1 MSSNVNPYR
10 LPPEFSEPSSQHGCS
25 DDNGAG
31 ALAGDGEGGITTV
44 GRSTGKTSTA
54 PGGDLERHAVR
65 SAERDVVVLGR
76 AQHVVAVLGD
86 LQTRAGVGT

>member
-1 MSSNVNPYR
+1 M
-10 LPPEFSEPSSQHGCS
+10 
-25 DDNGAG
+25 
-31 ALAGDGEGGITTV
+31 